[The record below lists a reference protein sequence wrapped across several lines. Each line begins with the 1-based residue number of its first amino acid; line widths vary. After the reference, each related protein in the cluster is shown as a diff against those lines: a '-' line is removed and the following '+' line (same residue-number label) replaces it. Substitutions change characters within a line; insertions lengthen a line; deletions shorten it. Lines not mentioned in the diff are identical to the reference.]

1 MDIQFHHIGCLVE
14 NINTAIADYQIMYP
28 NNTASQIWE
37 IEAQKVKV
45 CFFPISP
52 NSFIEF
58 VEPMDEE
65 NPLHKMR
72 KKGNSFYHL
81 AFLCSEFDKALEHY
95 EKNGYRK
102 LNEFNSEAFDG
113 KRCAF
118 IYNNKMH
125 LIELI
130 ER

>member
-14 NINTAIADYQIMYP
+14 KIEIAIADYKILYP
-28 NNTASQIWE
+28 KNSASQIWE

-58 VEPMDEE
+58 VEPLDEE
-65 NPLHKMR
+65 SPLQKMK

-81 AFLCSEFDKALEHY
+81 AFLCSEFDKALQYY
-95 EKNGYRK
+95 ETSGYRK

-118 IYNNKMH
+118 IYNNEMH

>member
-28 NNTASQIWE
+28 NNTASKIWD
-37 IEAQKVKV
+37 INAQNVRV
-45 CFFPISP
+45 CFFPISTT
-52 NSFIEF
+52 SFIEF

-81 AFLCSEFDKALEHY
+81 AFLCGEFDKALEHY

-118 IYNNKMH
+118 IYNNEMH

>member
-14 NINTAIADYQIMYP
+14 NINAAIEDYKIIYP
-28 NNTASQIWE
+28 QNSASQIWE

-45 CFFPISP
+45 FFFPISP
-52 NSFIEF
+52 TSFIEF
-58 VEPMDEE
+58 VEPLAEE
-65 NPLHKMR
+65 NPLQKLR

-81 AFLCSEFDKALEHY
+81 AFLCGEFDKALQHY
-95 EKNGYRK
+95 ETNGYRK

-118 IYNNKMH
+118 IYNNEMH
-125 LIELI
+125 LIELV

>member
-14 NINTAIADYQIMYP
+14 KIEIAIADYKILYP
-28 NNTASQIWE
+28 KNSASQIWE

-52 NSFIEF
+52 TSFIEF
-58 VEPMDEE
+58 VEPFEE
-65 NPLHKMR
+65 KNSLHKMR

-81 AFLCSEFDKALEHY
+81 AFLCSEFDKALLHY
-95 EKNGYRK
+95 ETNGYRK

-113 KRCAF
+113 KRCTF
-118 IYNNKMH
+118 VYNNEMH

>member
-14 NINTAIADYQIMYP
+14 KIEIAIADYKILYP
-28 NNTASQIWE
+28 QNSASQIWE

-52 NSFIEF
+52 TSFIEF
-58 VEPMDEE
+58 VEPLDEE
-65 NPLHKMR
+65 SPLQKMK

-81 AFLCSEFDKALEHY
+81 AFLCNEFDKTLQQY
-95 EKNGYRK
+95 ETSGYRK

-118 IYNNKMH
+118 IYNNEMH
-125 LIELI
+125 LMELI
-130 ER
+130 EQ